1 MKANLVFLVCILA
14 LTPFIAHAVVDTE
27 VAEVE
32 VSEDTSLQTAADAS
46 LDSAMEDFEDASL
59 DLDTLEKDADQVPH
73 SLAALVAANK
83 DLKSKKAA
91 YSTAVKAYMKDQTA
105 ANKARTTSTLAAYN
119 RALKAQKSALTQHQ
133 AAVRVASQQH
143 ARKAQAAKV
152 EGEVKAAK
160 VQGEVK
166 AAKTNAAQAAKVKE
180 EVRATKTKA
189 QSKPA
194 AAKPNVVAA
203 KPTAAAIPT
212 AEFEGCYKD
221 APRRAIPYKQGRV
234 GGFFVTGSV
243 KSPKDQCFDLAVK
256 AGHDTFGLQNGN
268 ECWTGLD
275 SDYEKY
281 GKEMDP
287 KKCGKLGGPY
297 TNQVYF
303 IKNLPKKGK
312 TAVKKGFKA
321 K

>member
-32 VSEDTSLQTAADAS
+32 VSEDTSAADAS

-152 EGEVKAAK
+152 
-160 VQGEVK
+160 QGEVK

-180 EVRATKTKA
+180 EVRATKSKA